1 MKTSQVPL
9 VSPGTRLVASEVKAT
24 KRPSGLIAGL
34 EALPPSPSFPALSTL
49 TRSVAPAD
57 APVGVARR
65 ARTPERRPTAA
76 TMREPVIHRSPVR
89 MSLLL
94 RDGCRRDAQV
104 FTEQEAFP

>member
-24 KRPSGLIAGL
+24 KRPSALSAGL
-34 EALPPSPSFPALSTL
+34 ALLPCTSFPALFTL

-89 MSLLL
+89 MSLLP
-94 RDGCRRDAQV
+94 RDGCRCDAQV
-104 FTEQEAFP
+104 FTEQ